1 MGLVKVLEL
10 PKIEGGWG
18 TVITDPPWRFD
29 DRGSRAAP
37 DGKAFKYHTMSNE
50 EIRAIP
56 LSSVAAPRSHLYCWT
71 TEVHLE
77 LALECLRGWDFTF
90 KKALVWVKR
99 GVTGKLQ
106 IGMGHYYRTAKELC
120 LFATR
125 GGCPAA
131 VHNLPDVFEAPRT
144 KHSQK
149 PEQIHRWAELL
160 SPGPRLEVFAR
171 RQVPGWTCWGDQLPE
186 VST

>member
-1 MGLVKVLEL
+1 MLQI
-10 PKIEGGWG
+10 PTAAGGWG
-18 TVITDPPWRFD
+18 TILIDPPWSFSD
-29 DRGSRAAP
+29 KGSRAAP
-37 DGKAFKYHTMSNE
+37 DSKAAFKYPTMSAP

-56 LSSVAAPRSHLYCWT
+56 LGAAGAPRSHLYCWT

-77 LALECLRGWDFTF
+77 LALECVRAWDYTF

-99 GVTGKLQ
+99 GPSGKIQ

-125 GGCPAA
+125 GGAPAA

-149 PEQIHRWAELL
+149 PEQVHRWAEQL

-171 RQVPGWTCWGDQLPE
+171 REVPGWTCWGNQLE
-186 VST
+186 SEKV